1 MKHIIEFVRKSIDR
15 DINGRLVNIEQHSD
29 GVVNEFAISYEA
41 DSQEKTKQYER
52 YFVIKPADNAFPLF
66 FMGNDTTTLDPKT
79 NPYFS
84 PTKQLDKNKN
94 KEEFSK
100 VVNAINVNEEKS
112 YGVDN
117 IYSLWI
123 SPYPKG

>member
-29 GVVNEFAISYEA
+29 GVVNEFAISYEIT
-41 DSQEKTKQYER
+41 SKEKNKQYER
-52 YFVIKPADNAFPLF
+52 YFVIKPADPAFPLF
-66 FMGNDTTTLDPKT
+66 FMGKDTTILDPKT

-94 KEEFSK
+94 KEDFSK
-100 VVNAINVNEEKS
+100 VASTINENKEKS
-112 YGVDN
+112 YGIDN
-117 IYSLWI
+117 INSLWI